1 MENKEKYNFQY
12 CQKLVIFST
21 DFKKALLCKR
31 KGEDDYDGVYSF
43 IGGKMETTD
52 SDLVSAMQREKNE
65 EVGKNFKV
73 KLYQKFS
80 NNLTFKKKSGDY
92 MVLSYYLA
100 KHVAGEVELNE
111 EYSDYK
117 WVEIEQLENF
127 EPKINN
133 IPESV
138 KTLLK
143 LKKIIEE
150 EDLEII

>member
-1 MENKEKYNFQY
+1 M
-12 CQKLVIFST
+12 
-21 DFKKALLCKR
+21 LCKR
-31 KGEDDYDGVYSF
+31 KGENDYDGVYSF

-65 EVGKNFKV
+65 EVGKNFKI

-92 MVLSYYLA
+92 MILPHYLA

-117 WVEIEQLENF
+117 WVEIKQLENF

-133 IPESV
+133 ITESV

-143 LKKIIEE
+143 LKKIIED